1 MELNYEIKNGTK
13 KLVRIPAIGYVR
25 LSTEG
30 QDSDDRYGEDAQ
42 KSAILKWC
50 RENGYEIVAWVK
62 EVGSGAKERPM
73 LESIVYGTAK
83 DLPDFQAL
91 IVYKNDRIAR
101 DTKLYFTYLYFLDKQ
116 DIKLIS
122 TQEEFE
128 TEGEFA
134 NVYRALLQFVAEQER
149 KNITARTSAGRMMK
163 ANKGQYSGG
172 RVPFGYKVNGGLLEI
187 DTEKRHIVLCIF
199 ALRDK
204 GCSWQKISNWLNGRN
219 VGTNN
224 GKKFSPQ
231 SVGYILSKERFYR
244 GEYKYSDDE
253 WRPGAHEPI
262 LPRTPYEYPDIEEL
276 AGSDWDK

>member
-50 RENGYEIVAWVK
+50 RENGYEIVAWIK

-172 RVPFGYKVNGGLLEI
+172 RFPFGYKVNGGLLEV
-187 DTEKRHIVLCIF
+187 DAEDKHIVRYIF
-199 ALRDK
+199 ALRSK
-204 GCSWQKISNWLNGRN
+204 GLSWQRIADWLNGRN
-219 VGTNN
+219 VYTKS
-224 GKKFSPQ
+224 GKPFQARSIG
-231 SVGYILSKERFYR
+231 VILANERFYR
-244 GEYKYSDDE
+244 GEYKYGNND
-253 WRPGAHEPI
+253 WKQGAHEPI
-262 LPRTPYEYPDIEEL
+262 LSTTPYVYPDIEEL